1 MKIAFIGC
9 GNMAQSIIGGLV
21 ASGFAKQNIVVADPT
36 TASTDIAAS
45 KWNVVVA
52 ENNAHAVTQA
62 DVVVLAVK
70 PQMMKA
76 VLTELAPHLNAQL
89 LVSIAAGTQTR
100 DMLKWANST
109 NNNIA
114 MVRCMPNTPALVQ
127 QGATGLY
134 ADSKVTKAQRKIAE
148 DILAAVG
155 ITAWVEHETQ
165 LDAITALSGSGP
177 AYFFLLIEQM
187 TEAAEALGL
196 DKDQAV
202 KFATQTA
209 LGAATMAHESD
220 ISPSQLRQ
228 NVTSPAGTTEAALN
242 SFKSDNL
249 QQIVLRAMTA
259 ANERAQELGKELG
272 DSNG

>member
-187 TEAAEALGL
+187 AEAAEALGL